1 MLPPFLVVDLRA
13 DLDLPVFD
21 RAGEIHAHDLEVEL
35 ADARPAGGGR
45 RGERR
50 RPYPSGREAERVARR
65 QRDVSRPLETDRAA
79 AGHVGAHDG
88 RLDVHQGGHQALE
101 MAPAGADRQSK
112 LGHLLRRASAFN
124 RGRLCG
130 GGGRGKRQP
139 SRHEQHRDDHAK
151 KCIAPPSFRLL
162 PLIRHLEDLDEC
174 LIDGASHRTL
184 NPQND
189 ASTVK
194 GSSGK
199 DCYLGPLPRRA
210 TARPS
215 PRLRAGPVTRRTPRS
230 LQLASWRSPPPR
242 HRAVARCRAYRPA
255 AGAAAVAKTNLARL
269 TILLGV
275 MSIPFTSEAPGPSW
289 LI

>member
-101 MAPAGADRQSK
+101 MAPAGADRQSNWVISCVVPPP
-112 LGHLLRRASAFN
+112 LTEGVCAAAAAAGNASPAATN
-124 RGRLCG
+124 NTVITMR
-130 GGGRGKRQP
+130 K
-139 SRHEQHRDDHAK
+139 SR
-151 KCIAPPSFRLL
+151 IAPPSFRLL

-199 DCYLGPLPRRA
+199 DCYLGPLPPASDGEAVTTPPSRPGNA
-210 TARPS
+210 PNAAITPARLMAITPS
-215 PRLRAGPVTRRTPRS
+215 APPRGGPV
-230 LQLASWRSPPPR
+230 
-242 HRAVARCRAYRPA
+242 
-255 AGAAAVAKTNLARL
+255 
-269 TILLGV
+269 
-275 MSIPFTSEAPGPSW
+275 PG
-289 LI
+289 I